1 MEADKKDTEPTENK
15 NHNNLEIKGGKGQS
29 DGEITEKNINN
40 KDKSDSKEDAR
51 EKNKQTEKEK
61 LENGEKNNKEQKKE
75 RGKGDYK
82 QEKKEEN
89 KDEGEEEE
97 EDDEEEEEEEENAG
111 EEENNE
117 ETKDQEENKYLKQN
131 ESKSL
136 YNICDID
143 FSIGNDNKK
152 SNNNELGNS
161 SEKEEKEIKQ
171 KSIGGLSDIKKEGS
185 SHSIKNNSSPYISSG
200 EENRDNLVGEM
211 NHISHSKFLFKLFEF
226 RNNKKK
232 NGKI

>member
-29 DGEITEKNINN
+29 DGEIIEKNINN
-40 KDKSDSKEDAR
+40 KNKSDSKEDAR
-51 EKNKQTEKEK
+51 EKNKQVEKEK

-82 QEKKEEN
+82 EEKKEEN

-97 EDDEEEEEEEENAG
+97 EEENSG

-117 ETKDQEENKYLKQN
+117 ETKDQEENKYRKQN

-152 SNNNELGNS
+152 YNSNELGNS

-211 NHISHSKFLFKLFEF
+211 NHISHSKFLF
-226 RNNKKK
+226 
-232 NGKI
+232 III

>member
-1 MEADKKDTEPTENK
+1 MKVQ
-15 NHNNLEIKGGKGQS
+15 NL
-29 DGEITEKNINN
+29 
-40 KDKSDSKEDAR
+40 
-51 EKNKQTEKEK
+51 
-61 LENGEKNNKEQKKE
+61 KKE

-97 EDDEEEEEEEENAG
+97 EEDEEEEEEENSG

-117 ETKDQEENKYLKQN
+117 ETKDQEENKYRKQN

-152 SNNNELGNS
+152 SNNNELDNT
-161 SEKEEKEIKQ
+161 SEKEEKEIRQ
-171 KSIGGLSDIKKEGS
+171 KSIGGLSDIKK
-185 SHSIKNNSSPYISSG
+185 IVVPIVLKITVRPI
-200 EENRDNLVGEM
+200 LAQV
-211 NHISHSKFLFKLFEF
+211 
-226 RNNKKK
+226 KK
-232 NGKI
+232 IEII

>member
-97 EDDEEEEEEEENAG
+97 EDDEEEEEEGENAG

-152 SNNNELGNS
+152 YNSNELGNS

-211 NHISHSKFLFKLFEF
+211 NHISHSKFLF
-226 RNNKKK
+226 
-232 NGKI
+232 III

>member
-61 LENGEKNNKEQKKE
+61 QENGEKNNKEQKKE

-82 QEKKEEN
+82 EEKKEEN

-97 EDDEEEEEEEENAG
+97 EDEEEEEEENSG

-117 ETKDQEENKYLKQN
+117 ETKDQEENKYRKQN

-136 YNICDID
+136 YNICDVD

-152 SNNNELGNS
+152 YNSNELGNS

-171 KSIGGLSDIKKEGS
+171 KSIGGLSDIKKNSS

>member
-82 QEKKEEN
+82 EEKKEEN

-97 EDDEEEEEEEENAG
+97 EEENSG

-117 ETKDQEENKYLKQN
+117 ETKDQEENKYRKQN

-152 SNNNELGNS
+152 YNSNELGNS